1 MAKTY
6 LALGDSYTIGEAVP
20 EASRWGEQLAWLL
33 RREGMAVS
41 SPRIIART
49 GWTTAELMQAIEAE
63 QVRETFDLVSLL
75 IGVNNQYRG
84 QSLELFR
91 AEFGQLLHMAT
102 RFASGRPYHVL
113 VLSIPDWGVTPFAE
127 GRDREQIAQEINR
140 FNAVAQEEVQREGAV
155 WVDITP
161 VSRAAAT
168 NPAFIAPDRL
178 HFSGDMYRVWA
189 GLALPLARQMLQ

>member
-20 EASRWGEQLAWLL
+20 EASRWGEQLVGLL
-33 RREGMAVS
+33 RREGMAVA

-49 GWTTAELMQAIEAE
+49 GWTTAELMQALEAE
-63 QVRETFDLVSLL
+63 QVQETFDLVSLL

-84 QSLELFR
+84 QSLEVYR
-91 AEFGQLLHMAT
+91 AEFRQLLQMAIH
-102 RFASGRPYHVL
+102 FAKDQPHHVL

-127 GRDREQIAQEINR
+127 GRDREHIAQEINR
-140 FNAVAQEEVQREGAV
+140 FNAVAEEEVQREAAA

-161 VSRAAAT
+161 VSRTAAT
-168 NPAFIAPDRL
+168 NAAFIAPDQL
-178 HFSGDMYRVWA
+178 HFSGDMYRKWA
-189 GLALPLARQMLQ
+189 GLALPLVRQML